1 MQKKV
6 ATYQSLLEIE
16 VKQALTTFHRIS
28 PASRLPGVP
37 PKDFSENLPG
47 FPSCRGVTVD
57 EDTTDLCARLE
68 LIGSWVSMM
77 GRAGRVG

>member
-37 PKDFSENLPG
+37 PKDFSENLP
-47 FPSCRGVTVD
+47 SCRGVTVD

-68 LIGSWVSMM
+68 LIGSLVSMM